1 MTSRATVTTTMSMR
15 QAVTNEVSVCSLA
28 TRWKVLG
35 SEGLGRNPHGAH
47 AHLLTQPGHLCR
59 ACGVADAG
67 RAQRDGL
74 EAAGG
79 CGRVRGGQPRKRNVP
94 RKRMMSVF
102 VHVCFMFS
110 YNSQYSE
117 KQGTSATRPT
127 TPPRTTLSEV
137 TGAQPRGKKGLS
149 EQRGQ
154 GKLHLQRHGIS
165 QKARLKEGSCAAEG
179 GGGEGGG
186 GERAAGAR
194 AAEA

>member
-127 TPPRTTLSEV
+127 TPPRTT
-137 TGAQPRGKKGLS
+137 PP
-149 EQRGQ
+149 
-154 GKLHLQRHGIS
+154 
-165 QKARLKEGSCAAEG
+165 EGSQAHTSPAASCG
-179 GGGEGGG
+179 GACTERGVRALKSRPDTCKNCNTGHGATGGRKRGGVG
-186 GERAAGAR
+186 
-194 AAEA
+194 